1 LPYFLASHAAT
12 LGIASLIASQSAPE
26 MPMVLPL
33 GLFWA
38 GMRERERSVERE
50 RERLKVVKG
59 KM

>member
-1 LPYFLASHAAT
+1 
-12 LGIASLIASQSAPE
+12 
-26 MPMVLPL
+26 MVLPL